1 MMLSAIEQSV
11 DLSEKAGASPT
22 IVSKPVVVI
31 PHKCDDVDVLANDLK
46 INERTM
52 KIDETDP
59 PEPDSN
65 EGTEGNA
72 ALN

>member
-11 DLSEKAGASPT
+11 DLPEKAGASPT
-22 IVSKPVVVI
+22 IVQKTVVVI
-31 PHKCDDVDVLANDLK
+31 PDRCDDLGVLANDLK
-46 INERTM
+46 VNERTM